1 MWIIAGPNGAGK
13 SSFAGEFL
21 ADLGYRNL
29 TKLNA
34 DEKTLE
40 LRHQFPG
47 RDIAALNLEA
57 ARFIDGRVD
66 ECISRRESFV
76 VETVLSSDK
85 YRSRVIA
92 AKAAGIRV
100 GMIYVSVWPPEMSP
114 KRVKV
119 RAAKGGHDVD
129 EAKALDRYRRSHE
142 QLAWF
147 APQTDALIV
156 FDNTAIDGGPALLAT
171 KSHHGAR
178 LHIQARGVNLA
189 VDKALNIRPLRHVK
203 PNEPTP

>member
-21 ADLGYRNL
+21 ANIGYPNL
-29 TKLNA
+29 IKLNA

-40 LRHQFPG
+40 LRRQFPH
-47 RDIAALNLEA
+47 RDVAALNLEA
-57 ARFIDGRVD
+57 ARFIDARVD
-66 ECISRRESFV
+66 ECISSRENFV

-92 AKAAGIRV
+92 AKAAGMRV

-147 APQTDALIV
+147 APQVDALMV
-156 FDNTAIDGGPALLAT
+156 FDNTALDSDPALIAT

-178 LHIQARGVNLA
+178 LHIQAKGINPA
-189 VDKALNIRPLRHVK
+189 VDKALNIRPRRHVK

>member
-34 DEKTLE
+34 DERTLE
-40 LRHQFPG
+40 LRRQFPE
-47 RDIAALNLEA
+47 RDVAALNLEA
-57 ARFIDGRVD
+57 ARFIDARVD
-66 ECISRRESFV
+66 ESISRRESFV
-76 VETVLSSDK
+76 VEPVLSSDK
-85 YRSRVIA
+85 YRSRVVA
-92 AKAAGIRV
+92 AKAAGMRV

-129 EAKALDRYRRSHE
+129 EAKALDRYRRSHD

-147 APQTDALIV
+147 APHLDALMV
-156 FDNTAIDGGPALLAT
+156 FDNTATDSSATLIAT

-178 LHIQARGVNLA
+178 LHIQVRGINPA

-203 PNEPTP
+203 LNEPTP

>member
-21 ADLGYRNL
+21 ADLGYRGL

-34 DEKTLE
+34 DERTLE
-40 LRHQFPG
+40 LRRQFPD
-47 RDIAALNLEA
+47 RDVAALNLEA
-57 ARFIDGRVD
+57 ARFIDARVD

-85 YRSRVIA
+85 YRARVSA
-92 AKAAGIRV
+92 AKAAGMRV

-147 APQTDALIV
+147 APQTDAFMV
-156 FDNTAIDGGPALLAT
+156 FDNTPVDGAPTLIAT

-178 LHIQARGVNLA
+178 LHIQARGVNPA
-189 VDKALNIRPLRHVK
+189 VDKALNIKPLRHIRRH
-203 PNEPTP
+203 EPSP